1 MRIPEWVTYT
11 YTPVIIA
18 TIGAILAIVAAAIQA
33 HSGERT
39 EKTRVGEFKTLLQR
53 TNLALETNKKVFDN
67 TAVQLEKLQEILKRN
82 EELIETQSD
91 IIASLTDTQHDIT
104 GGNSLCYLSIT
115 PIYNLGKAFVILNT
129 LGDHHLRDVDIKI
142 YDNTSKKTYEKNYGL
157 IKVGQTNRVIM
168 ELPIPDHY
176 KDNLFSVFV
185 SSFSQTWSQQIVTRP
200 TAKRAQLTFDTRYRI
215 YKLEVSL
222 VDD

>member
-67 TAVQLEKLQEILKRN
+67 NCCSIGKIAGDLKK
-82 EELIETQSD
+82 E
-91 IIASLTDTQHDIT
+91 
-104 GGNSLCYLSIT
+104 
-115 PIYNLGKAFVILNT
+115 
-129 LGDHHLRDVDIKI
+129 
-142 YDNTSKKTYEKNYGL
+142 
-157 IKVGQTNRVIM
+157 
-168 ELPIPDHY
+168 
-176 KDNLFSVFV
+176 
-185 SSFSQTWSQQIVTRP
+185 
-200 TAKRAQLTFDTRYRI
+200 
-215 YKLEVSL
+215 
-222 VDD
+222 